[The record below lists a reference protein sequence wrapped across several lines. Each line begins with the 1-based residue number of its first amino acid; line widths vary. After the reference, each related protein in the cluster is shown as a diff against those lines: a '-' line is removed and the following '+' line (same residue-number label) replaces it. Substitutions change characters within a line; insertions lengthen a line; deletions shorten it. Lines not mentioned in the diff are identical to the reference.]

1 MAEFCKECFKRSI
14 AVPSDGITDD
24 MLVMSEAYDICEGCG
39 EWKQVV
45 VGVKD
50 PDSTFKSFIKDPLY
64 IEDIVVYLKNTRTGS
79 STIRKCVF
87 VGQITGFTKSK
98 VKIMQ
103 LSKEDQWVYPEEAY
117 PYGEVTVCPEDVIC
131 TMWRSKR
138 WKEVGIIGESI
149 DSEN

>member
-1 MAEFCKECFKRSI
+1 MAEFCKECFKRSV

-24 MLVMSEAYDICEGCG
+24 MLMMSAAWDICEGCG
-39 EWKQVV
+39 EYKQVV
-45 VGVKD
+45 VGVESK
-50 PDSTFKSFIKDPLY
+50 FKSFIKDPLH
-64 IEDIVVYLKNTRTGS
+64 IDDVVVYLKNTRTGS

-103 LSKEDQWVYPEEAY
+103 LSKEDQWVYPEECY
-117 PYGEVTVCPEDVIC
+117 PYGEVTVHPEDVIC

-138 WKEVGIIGESI
+138 WKEVGIIGENI
-149 DSEN
+149 DSEG

>member
-1 MAEFCKECFKRSI
+1 MFE
-14 AVPSDGITDD
+14 
-24 MLVMSEAYDICEGCG
+24 
-39 EWKQVV
+39 
-45 VGVKD
+45 
-50 PDSTFKSFIKDPLY
+50 SFIKDPLH

-103 LSKEDQWVYPEEAY
+103 LSKEDQWVYPEECH
-117 PYGEVTVCPEDVIC
+117 PYGEVTVCPDDVIC

-138 WKEVGIIGESI
+138 WKEVGIIGENI
-149 DSEN
+149 DSKD

>member
-1 MAEFCKECFKRSI
+1 MAEFCKECFKRKI

-24 MLVMSEAYDICEGCG
+24 MLMMSAAWDICEGCG
-39 EWKQVV
+39 EYKPMV
-45 VGVKD
+45 VGVESK
-50 PDSTFKSFIKDPLY
+50 FKSFIKDPLH
-64 IEDIVVYLKNTRTGS
+64 IDDVVVYLKNTRTGS

-103 LSKEDQWVYPEEAY
+103 LSKEDQWVYPEEAH
-117 PYGEVTVCPEDVIC
+117 PYGEVTVQPDDVIC

-138 WKEVGIIGESI
+138 WKEVGVIGESI
-149 DSEN
+149 DSED